1 MTSENKP
8 VDTNEV
14 SQPLTVPLEQ
24 YNKAVTLLIYLFN
37 LSIDLSNMG
46 RIDIDSATMTLDTTL
61 GKMPET
67 SIRNIFANTDK
78 LVYEATLSE
87 GFSLVAPETL
97 VETKPV
103 EPPQPKLTL
112 LN

>member
-1 MTSENKP
+1 MTTENKP

-46 RIDIDSATMTLDTTL
+46 RIDIDSATMTLDTKL
-61 GKMPET
+61 GEVPET

-78 LVYEATLSE
+78 LIYEATLSE
-87 GFSLVAPETL
+87 GFALVSPETL
-97 VETKPV
+97 VETKPI

-112 LN
+112 LS

>member
-1 MTSENKP
+1 
-8 VDTNEV
+8 
-14 SQPLTVPLEQ
+14 
-24 YNKAVTLLIYLFN
+24 
-37 LSIDLSNMG
+37 MG
-46 RIDIDSATMTLDTTL
+46 RVDIDAATMTIDTKL
-61 GKMPET
+61 GEVAET

-78 LVYEATLSE
+78 LIYEATLSE

-97 VETKPV
+97 AETKPV

>member
-14 SQPLTVPLEQ
+14 SQSLTVPLEQ

-37 LSIDLSNMG
+37 LSIDLSNRG
-46 RIDIDSATMTLDTTL
+46 RVDIDSTTMTQDT
-61 GKMPET
+61 KMGELPET
-67 SIRNIFANTDK
+67 SIGNIFANTDK
-78 LVYEATLSE
+78 LIYEATLSE
-87 GFSLVAPETL
+87 GFALVAPETL
-97 VETKPV
+97 VETKPI

>member
-1 MTSENKP
+1 MTTDNKP
-8 VDTNEV
+8 VETNEV

-46 RIDIDSATMTLDTTL
+46 RVDIDAATMKLDTKL
-61 GKMPET
+61 GELPET
-67 SIRNIFANTDK
+67 SIHNIFANTDK
-78 LVYEATLSE
+78 LIYEATLSE
-87 GFSLVAPETL
+87 GFALVSPETL
-97 VETKPV
+97 VETKPI

-112 LN
+112 LS

>member
-1 MTSENKP
+1 MTTENKP
-8 VDTNEV
+8 VETNEI
-14 SQPLTVPLEQ
+14 SQSLTVPLEQ
-24 YNKAVTLLIYLFN
+24 YNKAVTLLVYLFN

-46 RIDIDSATMTLDTTL
+46 RVDIDSATMALDTKL
-61 GKMPET
+61 GELPET
-67 SIRNIFANTDK
+67 SIGNIFANTDK
-78 LVYEATLSE
+78 LIYEATLSE
-87 GFSLVAPETL
+87 GFALVAPEML

>member
-14 SQPLTVPLEQ
+14 RQPLTVPLEQ

-46 RIDIDSATMTLDTTL
+46 GIDIDSTTMTLNTKL
-61 GKMPET
+61 GEVPET
-67 SIRNIFANTDK
+67 SIGNIFANTDK

-87 GFSLVAPETL
+87 GFSLVALETL
-97 VETKPV
+97 VETKPT
-103 EPPQPKLTL
+103 EPPKPKLTL

>member
-1 MTSENKP
+1 MTTENNP

-46 RIDIDSATMTLDTTL
+46 RIDIDSATMTLDTKL
-61 GKMPET
+61 GEVPET

-87 GFSLVAPETL
+87 GFSLVAPEML
-97 VETKPV
+97 VETKPT
-103 EPPQPKLTL
+103 EQPQPKLTL

>member
-46 RIDIDSATMTLDTTL
+46 RVDIDSTTMALDTKL
-61 GKMPET
+61 GELPET
-67 SIRNIFANTDK
+67 SIGNIFANTDK
-78 LVYEATLSE
+78 LIYEATLSE
-87 GFSLVAPETL
+87 GFALVAPETL
-97 VETKPV
+97 VETKPI

>member
-46 RIDIDSATMTLDTTL
+46 RIDIDSATMTLDTKL
-61 GKMPET
+61 GEVPET
-67 SIRNIFANTDK
+67 SIHNIFANVDK

-87 GFSLVAPETL
+87 GFSLVAPEML
-97 VETKPV
+97 AETKPT

>member
-14 SQPLTVPLEQ
+14 IQPLTVPLEQ

-46 RIDIDSATMTLDTTL
+46 RVDIDAATMKLDTKL
-61 GKMPET
+61 GEVPEM
-67 SIRNIFANTDK
+67 SIHNIFANVDK
-78 LVYEATLSE
+78 LVYEATLRE
-87 GFSLVAPETL
+87 GFAPVAPETL
-97 VETKPV
+97 VETKPI

>member
-37 LSIDLSNMG
+37 LSIELANLGKVDA
-46 RIDIDSATMTLDTTL
+46 DSATMTLDTKL
-61 GKMPET
+61 GKLPET
-67 SIRNIFANTDK
+67 SIGNIFANTDK

-87 GFSLVAPETL
+87 GFTLVAMETL
-97 VETKPV
+97 VETKPT

>member
-1 MTSENKP
+1 MTTENKP

-46 RIDIDSATMTLDTTL
+46 RVDIDAATMKLDTKL
-61 GKMPET
+61 GEVPET
-67 SIRNIFANTDK
+67 SIHNIFANVDK

-112 LN
+112 LD